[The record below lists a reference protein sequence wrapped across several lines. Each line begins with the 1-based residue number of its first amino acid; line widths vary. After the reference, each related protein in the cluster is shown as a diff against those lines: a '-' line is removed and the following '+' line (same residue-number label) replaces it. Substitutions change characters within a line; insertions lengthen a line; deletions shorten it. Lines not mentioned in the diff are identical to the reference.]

1 MKNLYQEFVNQEWL
15 VEMKILVVSQY
26 YFPEQFRITDIC
38 EELVR
43 KNNEVTVVTGL
54 PNYPEGEIYPG
65 YEKTFNKKTII
76 NGVNVIRCNLRPR
89 HKGVKNL
96 ILNYLSFV
104 IEAQKVLSHVVPDF
118 DLIYIYEVS
127 PITTALPAIWYK
139 NKFKIPIYLYC
150 LDIWPECV
158 RDVQNGHALM
168 SLHNPVYVVAKIL
181 SKYVYKNVDI
191 IGVKCEFFSDYLNN
205 VCNINRDKML
215 LLYEHAENT
224 YLSISESPND
234 NGIIDFMFLGNIG
247 ESQNCDLLIEAF
259 SRTNYKNK
267 AKLHFVGDGSYASK
281 LKTIVKEKKLSEDI
295 IFHGKHSLSEINS
308 FYEYADVCL
317 LSLSSSTASGLTP
330 PGKLYSYLASSRPIV
345 GMINGSAKDVIEK
358 ANCGFVV
365 KDRDV
370 DALTC
375 VMQKIIN
382 NPTCLNGLG
391 LNGRKYFVNNFTLE
405 KHILKL
411 EEQLM
416 MMIGKK

>member
-1 MKNLYQEFVNQEWL
+1 
-15 VEMKILVVSQY
+15 MKILVVSQY
-26 YFPEQFRITDIC
+26 YYPEQFRITDIC
-38 EELVR
+38 EELVKR
-43 KNNEVTVVTGL
+43 GNEVTVLTGL
-54 PNYPEGEIYPG
+54 PNYPEGEIYTG
-65 YEKTFNKKTII
+65 YEKSYMNDEVK
-76 NGVNVIRCNLRPR
+76 NNVRIIRCNLRPR
-89 HKGVKNL
+89 HKGTFNLALNYFSFVFQSIKKLKNL
-96 ILNYLSFV
+96 TCNFDVIYVYGLSPVFM
-104 IEAQKVLSHVVPDF
+104 
-118 DLIYIYEVS
+118 
-127 PITTALPAIWYK
+127 ALPAIWYK
-139 NKFKIPIYLYC
+139 KKYQIPIYYYC
-150 LDIWPECV
+150 MDIWPESI

-281 LKTIVKEKKLSEDI
+281 LKTIVKEKELSEDI

-416 MMIGKK
+416 LMIGKNNESISN